1 MNPLGPYPLSHRATF
16 RLLHFSHRGDNLLR
30 VLLGIPPQKLPAYV
44 TLNNTVTGRQCMIP
58 TNPEFEDTAIA
69 IIEQMAAEAEAAKN
83 G

>member
-1 MNPLGPYPLSHRATF
+1 MNQLDPYPLSHRATF

-30 VLLGIPPQKLPAYV
+30 VLLGIAPRKLPAYV
-44 TLNNTVTGRQCMIP
+44 NLENEITGRRCMIP

-69 IIEQMAAEAEAAKN
+69 IIEQMAAEAEAARN